1 MKKTL
6 ALMSVAAVAL
16 SSATIPTATSQP
28 TPVTNKLSIVQLGDS
43 FSAGKGA
50 GSYVLSARAS
60 SLGRISTMV
69 DCGYRV
75 MLGGI
80 KEVPR

>member
-1 MKKTL
+1 
-6 ALMSVAAVAL
+6 MSVSAAAF
-16 SSATIPTATSQP
+16 SSATIPGHIAT
-28 TPVTNKLSIVQLGDS
+28 TPATNKLSIVQLGDS
-43 FSAGKGA
+43 FSAGNGA
-50 GSYVLSARAS
+50 GAYVLSARAS
-60 SLGRISTMV
+60 SLGSISTMV